1 MTEISFYKF
10 KKDTHHKRVKYSWK
24 MGKDHT
30 NYDDKSS
37 NHTFSYTAD
46 KFYANPYKTHKSHT
60 GITTG
65 HISMPRFGLSD
76 HNEMKWEQLSD
87 DKYQVTSKYGKTNFL
102 ILPPLQ

>member
-24 MGKDHT
+24 MGKGHP
-30 NYDDKSS
+30 NYDDEPRLTKDQ
-37 NHTFSYTAD
+37 FSYTAD
-46 KFYANPYKTHKSHT
+46 KFYANPYKTHNAHT

-87 DKYQVTSKYGKTNFL
+87 DKYQATSEHGITTFEVL
-102 ILPPLQ
+102 E